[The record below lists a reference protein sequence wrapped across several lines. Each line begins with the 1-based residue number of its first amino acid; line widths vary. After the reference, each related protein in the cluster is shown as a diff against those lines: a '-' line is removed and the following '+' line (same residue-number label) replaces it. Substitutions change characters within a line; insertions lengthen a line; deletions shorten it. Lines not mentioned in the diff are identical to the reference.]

1 MRLLILLLF
10 FQTLSFAQ
18 YNLYNIN
25 NYSIKQ
31 DSLLQPLPTKAMF
44 KSLLIPGWGQYQNKD
59 DIWKTVAFISVEIAG
74 IISSIQLTNK
84 AENIRHDF
92 EKYGD
97 EHWTLERWYNNSRLI
112 FPNNWKNILVGTHK
126 LSLNING
133 NYYFTDELSNLIEIY
148 RWNDISVIRDRDFYE
163 NIGKYDQFVGG
174 WDDKYDNPFDG
185 KGNWYTIQKEN
196 VESIILTKNK
206 NYYRDLRHESNQLKH
221 YSRYAVT
228 TIMFNHIISGLDA
241 FIVSNKK
248 NNFPKIRLN
257 YSRINKW
264 GVGGVQ
270 ITYAW

>member
-18 YNLYNIN
+18 YNLYSIN

-206 NYYRDLRHESNQLKH
+206 NYYRELRHESNQLKH

>member
-1 MRLLILLLF
+1 MRLLIILLF

-18 YNLYNIN
+18 YNLYSIN

-44 KSLLIPGWGQYQNKD
+44 KSLLIPGWGQSQNKD

-92 EKYGD
+92 EEYGD

>member
-1 MRLLILLLF
+1 MRLLILILLL
-10 FQTLSFAQ
+10 QTLSFAQ
-18 YNLYNIN
+18 YNLYSIK

-31 DSLLQPLPTKAMF
+31 DSLLQPLLTKAMF

-59 DIWKTVAFISVEIAG
+59 DIWKTVAFISVEVAS
-74 IISSIQLTNK
+74 IITSIELTNK

-92 EKYGD
+92 ERYGD

>member
-1 MRLLILLLF
+1 MRLLIILLF

-18 YNLYNIN
+18 YNLYSIN

-148 RWNDISVIRDRDFYE
+148 HWNDISVIRDRDFYE

>member
-1 MRLLILLLF
+1 LRLLILLLF

-18 YNLYNIN
+18 YNLYSIN

-133 NYYFTDELSNLIEIY
+133 KYYFTDELNNLIEIY
-148 RWNDISVIRDRDFYE
+148 RWNEISVIRDRDFYE

>member
-1 MRLLILLLF
+1 LRLLIILLF

-18 YNLYNIN
+18 YNLYSIN

-31 DSLLQPLPTKAMF
+31 DSLLQPLPTKALF

-97 EHWTLERWYNNSRLI
+97 DHWTLERWYNNSRLI
-112 FPNNWKNILVGTHK
+112 FPNNWKNILIGTHK

>member
-18 YNLYNIN
+18 YNLYSIN

-248 NNFPKIRLN
+248 NNFPKIRLI

>member
-18 YNLYNIN
+18 YNLYSIN

-206 NYYRDLRHESNQLKH
+206 NYYRELRHESNQLKH

-248 NNFPKIRLN
+248 NNFPKIRLI

>member
-18 YNLYNIN
+18 YNLYSIN

-148 RWNDISVIRDRDFYE
+148 HWNDISVIRDRDFYE

-174 WDDKYDNPFDG
+174 WDDKYDNPFDS

>member
-18 YNLYNIN
+18 YNLYSIN

-174 WDDKYDNPFDG
+174 WDDKYDNPFDS

>member
-1 MRLLILLLF
+1 LRLLILLLF

-18 YNLYNIN
+18 YNLYSIN